1 MSELLINTKNGL
13 YCPQADVFIDPTG
26 RVDRAVITHGHADH
40 ARPGHQRYLC
50 TVDAAPVI
58 KFRLTSNINIQTLP
72 YGASVNINGV
82 KISFHP
88 AGHIIGSAQVR
99 LEYKGE
105 TWVVSG
111 DYKLGSDGISAPF
124 EPVHCHT
131 FITESTFGMPIYQ
144 WKEQAFLMNEIN
156 DWWKKNQQNGIVS
169 VIQAYSLGK
178 AQRIIRNIDNTIGTI
193 ITHPSVESTNAVLR
207 QQGINM
213 AETSELNSKITKQQL
228 LSGLIIAPPGTVEN
242 LLKSK
247 GYTVSVAA
255 ASGWMAIQKYRQR
268 GGIDKGFVLSDHAD
282 WNELNKAVK
291 DCKAERVL
299 VTHGYEDIFSKW
311 LNEQGIEAHSLK
323 NFYK

>member
-13 YCPQADVFIDPTG
+13 YCPQADIFIDPTG

-50 TVDAAPVI
+50 TVDAEPVI
-58 KFRLTSNINIQTLP
+58 KFRLTSNINIQAMP
-72 YGASVNINGV
+72 YGAPVNINGV

-105 TWVVSG
+105 VWVVSG
-111 DYKLGSDGISAPF
+111 DYKLGSDGISALF
-124 EPVHCHT
+124 ESVRCHT

-144 WKEQAFLMNEIN
+144 WKEQALLMNEIN
-156 DWWKKNQQNGIVS
+156 QWWKENKKNGIAS

-178 AQRIIRNIDNTIGTI
+178 AQRIIHNIDNTIGTI
-193 ITHPSVESTNAVLR
+193 ITHPGVESTNAVIR
-207 QQGINM
+207 RQGIKI
-213 AETSELNSKITKQQL
+213 AETCELNSKISKEQL

-242 LLKSK
+242 ALKSK
-247 GYTVSVAA
+247 GYAVSVAA

-282 WNELNKAVK
+282 WNELNKAVR

-299 VTHGYEDIFSKW
+299 VTHGYEDIFSNW
-311 LNEQGIEAHSLK
+311 LNEQGIEAHSIK
-323 NFYK
+323 KFYK